1 MRWFAQE
8 NDSMK
13 FKKLAVLVLP
23 AIALFSSMNADAA
36 GLDPRATAYR
46 NLVLGNENSTG
57 NFRHGCI
64 TLAGDHVCLPLVALD
79 GRRLADLTVLNGD
92 VAYVSVPA
100 HASLRLGSAKALHVG
115 IATAVFNQVVFL
127 EAARDGVKVSL
138 AQAHAF
144 AVQQLQLFRKNP
156 TFRMPR
162 GETAQQFFLSPR
174 SVIAY
179 QRGMIEGREQAK
191 IQKMFPALKKSEAFK
206 AWFRQRLPRHKVTI
220 NGRPP
225 NFSLPQQL
233 I

>member
-1 MRWFAQE
+1 MA
-8 NDSMK
+8 
-13 FKKLAVLVLP
+13 ALVLP
-23 AIALFSSMNADAA
+23 ALTLFSSFNVNAA

-57 NFRHGCI
+57 NFRHGCV
-64 TLAGDHVCLPLVALD
+64 TLAGDHVCLPSVALD

-100 HASLRLGSAKALHVG
+100 HASVRLGSAKALRVG

-127 EAARDGVKVSL
+127 EAARDSVKVSL

-191 IQKMFPALKKSEAFK
+191 IQRMFPALKKSQAFQ
-206 AWFRQRLPRHKVTI
+206 AWFRQRLPRHRVTV

-225 NFSLPQQL
+225 NFPLPQEL
-233 I
+233 M